1 MKRML
6 FLAVFV
12 ASSAV
17 AGSTVTRALA
27 NAGTRTGQQTVPSQ
41 RFNSSITAIGIR
53 GCRPASSGA
62 VLADGDPPPPWPKQ
76 TSTLLADGDPP
87 PPWPKQTSTL
97 LADGDP
103 PPPWPKQNAATVG
116 VLA

>member
-17 AGSTVTRALA
+17 AGLTVTCALA
-27 NAGTRTGQQTVPSQ
+27 NAGTRTGQQTVPSP
-41 RFNSSITAIGIR
+41 RFTSSLTAIGIR
-53 GCRPASSGA
+53 ACRPASSGA
-62 VLADGDPPPPWPKQ
+62 
-76 TSTLLADGDPP
+76 LLADGDPP
-87 PPWPKQTSTL
+87 PPWPKQTSALLADGDPPPPWPKQNGAL